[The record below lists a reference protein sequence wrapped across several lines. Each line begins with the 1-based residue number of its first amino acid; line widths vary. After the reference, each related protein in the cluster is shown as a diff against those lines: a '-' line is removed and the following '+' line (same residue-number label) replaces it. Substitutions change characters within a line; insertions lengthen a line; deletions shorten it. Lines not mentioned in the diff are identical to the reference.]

1 MIDLVNE
8 IWQTLC
14 TNKLRT
20 FLTGFSVAWG
30 IFMLIILVG
39 MAKGVMTSFQD
50 GGMAQSSNNIQIWNG
65 FASMPYQGLKEGRF
79 IDLKDKNLAA
89 IEHENASHVSEVTAQ
104 LSPNS
109 SVTLSTP
116 RDSKSKS
123 YVGVFPS
130 EINSQHLVMSE
141 GRFINE
147 NDMNKMRKVVVLDRN
162 TVQTLFG
169 DTTNV
174 VGRNV
179 SINGLNFTVIGWY
192 YHQWRN
198 SIYIPFSTARAINGY
213 TDKLD
218 QIRVGIK
225 NVKTEEDG
233 ENVEKAIRTTLSKQ
247 NKFDPDD
254 QGAVYTWNQ
263 FTSYLTNL
271 KAMSILNI
279 TMWVIG
285 LLTLI
290 TGIVGVSNIMFVSVR
305 ERTHEIGIRR
315 AIGAKP
321 ANILIQ
327 VIVES
332 VALTTVFGYI
342 GILMGTIGTEI
353 IAHAFAGSDFI
364 KDPRVDI
371 TLALEVTAVLVV
383 AGALAGLFP
392 ALKAL
397 KVKPVEALRTE

>member
-89 IEHENASHVSEVTAQ
+89 IEHENGSHVSEVTAQ

-169 DTTNV
+169 DTTNI

-332 VALTTVFGYI
+332 VELTTVFGYI

-353 IAHAFAGSDFI
+353 IAHTFAGSDFI

>member
-1 MIDLVNE
+1 
-8 IWQTLC
+8 
-14 TNKLRT
+14 
-20 FLTGFSVAWG
+20 
-30 IFMLIILVG
+30 MLIILVG

-364 KDPRVDI
+364 KDPKVDI

>member
-89 IEHENASHVSEVTAQ
+89 IEHENGSHVSEVTAQ

>member
-198 SIYIPFSTARAINGY
+198 NIYIPFSTARAINGY

-397 KVKPVEALRTE
+397 KVKPVEALRNE

>member
-1 MIDLVNE
+1 MLDLVNE

-50 GGMAQSSNNIQIWNG
+50 GGMAQSSNNIRIWNG
-65 FASMPYQGLKEGRF
+65 YASLPYQGLKEGR
-79 IDLKDKNLAA
+79 IVELKDKNLGA
-89 IEHENASHVSEVTAQ
+89 IEQENYSHVSEVTAQ
-104 LSPNS
+104 LTPRST
-109 SVTLSTP
+109 VTLSTP

-123 YVGVFPS
+123 YTGVFPS
-130 EINSQHLVMSE
+130 EIKTQRITLSE
-141 GRFINE
+141 GRFIND
-147 NDMNKMRKVVVLDRN
+147 NDMKKMRKVIVLDRN
-162 TVQTLFG
+162 TVETLFG
-169 DTTNV
+169 DTVNIA
-174 VGRNV
+174 GRNV

-192 YHQWRN
+192 YHEWR
-198 SIYIPFSTARAINGY
+198 SDIYIPFSTARALNGY
-213 TDKLD
+213 TDDLD
-218 QIRVGIK
+218 EIRVGIK
-225 NVKTEEDG
+225 NVKTEKDG
-233 ENVEKAIRTTLSKQ
+233 EEVETAIRNTLAKQ

-271 KAMSILNI
+271 KAMSILNL

-342 GILMGTIGTEI
+342 GILLGTVGTEI
-353 IAHAFAGSDFI
+353 MAHAFAGSDFI

-371 TLALEVTAVLVV
+371 SLALEVTTVLIV

>member
-364 KDPRVDI
+364 KDPKVDI

>member
-1 MIDLVNE
+1 MIDLINE

>member
-89 IEHENASHVSEVTAQ
+89 IEHENGSHVSEVTAQ

-332 VALTTVFGYI
+332 VALTTVFSYI

>member
-89 IEHENASHVSEVTAQ
+89 IEHENGSHVSEVTAQ

-254 QGAVYTWNQ
+254 QGAVYIWNQ

>member
-1 MIDLVNE
+1 MIDLVTE

>member
-65 FASMPYQGLKEGRF
+65 FAAMPYQGLKEGRL
-79 IDLKDKNLAA
+79 IDLKDKNLNA
-89 IEHENASHVSEVTAQ
+89 IEHENSSHVNEATAQ
-104 LSPNS
+104 LSPS
-109 SVTLSTP
+109 GAVTLSTP

-123 YVGVFPS
+123 YIGVFPS
-130 EINSQHLVMSE
+130 EIKSQNLELSE

-147 NDMNKMRKVVVLDRN
+147 NDMDKMRKVIVLDKS
-162 TVQTLFG
+162 TVETLYG
-169 DTTNV
+169 DTTNI

-192 YHQWRN
+192 HHRWRN
-198 SIYIPFSTARAINGY
+198 NIYIPFSTARAINGY
-213 TDKLD
+213 TDKLN
-218 QIRVGIK
+218 QIRVSIK

-233 ENVEKAIRTTLSKQ
+233 EKVETAIRSTLAKQ
-247 NKFDPDD
+247 NKFDPEDK
-254 QGAVYTWNQ
+254 GAVYIWNQ

-271 KAMSILNI
+271 KAMSILNL

-342 GILMGTIGTEI
+342 GILLGTIGTEI
-353 IAHAFAGSDFI
+353 MAHAFAGSDFI

-397 KVKPVEALRTE
+397 KVRPVEALRTE

>member
-65 FASMPYQGLKEGRF
+65 FASMPHQGLKEGRF

-89 IEHENASHVSEVTAQ
+89 IEHENGSHVSEVTAQ

-254 QGAVYTWNQ
+254 QGAVYIWNQ

-383 AGALAGLFP
+383 AGVLAGLFP

>member
-1 MIDLVNE
+1 
-8 IWQTLC
+8 
-14 TNKLRT
+14 
-20 FLTGFSVAWG
+20 
-30 IFMLIILVG
+30 MLIILVG

-89 IEHENASHVSEVTAQ
+89 IEHENGSHVSEVTAQ